1 MDDDNSGT
9 YDTQETPHLPVEVE
23 SLLEQLGGENSTG
36 RRKERKGGSG
46 IGKKGVG
53 EGRRDR
59 EEGSGRGGERGGGER
74 EWEEGRGGKVRRGW
88 EGG

>member
-36 RRKERKGGSG
+36 RRKER
-46 IGKKGVG
+46 
-53 EGRRDR
+53 EG
-59 EEGSGRGGERGGGER
+59 GSGRGK
-74 EWEEGRGGKVRRGW
+74 EG
-88 EGG
+88 